1 MTVTESSEKLKQT
14 KLKGLIA
21 MEKTTQL
28 THTLTA
34 ERINTTTSRLL
45 IDEARVKQET
55 KQTQIQE
62 QRLGLSIAQTNLQI
76 RGLQLTET
84 NHKLG
89 MAQDSAKAVNADRM
103 LTQRVMAEQLN
114 AKRLTVTEMEASNR
128 LKLEEIKAAYNK
140 VAPIQTRI

>member
-1 MTVTESSEKLKQT
+1 MTTTESSEKLKQT

-21 MEKTTQL
+21 KEKTMQL

-34 ERINTTTSRLL
+34 ERINTTTARLL

-55 KQTQIQE
+55 RQTQVQE